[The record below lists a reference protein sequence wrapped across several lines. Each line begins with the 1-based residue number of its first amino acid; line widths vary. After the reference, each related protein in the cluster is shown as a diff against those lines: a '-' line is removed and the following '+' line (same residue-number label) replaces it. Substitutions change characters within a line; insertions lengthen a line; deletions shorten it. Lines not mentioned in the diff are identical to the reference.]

1 MVQKLSPNEKNES
14 ASKPLEESHSAD
26 NRKPWSKGMIPSKL
40 KLRLPNKRLLKG
52 LSKPMAE
59 AAQSGE
65 RAEEKAGFKSLAG
78 KLLHGFSDMGIRGKL
93 FLSVI
98 VSVVIIF
105 TIMASVIYV
114 NAKKVIVNDLRQSL
128 DYEKGQ
134 IASKVNDLLL
144 PAGDSVQLLGVN
156 AFVRDYITSVPSPD
170 QVKTTEGYTELVR
183 TLSLTKG
190 NNKNL
195 QNVYIG
201 LDGVN
206 KVITQDEF
214 EPPADYNMKE
224 RAWYATTVKNNRL
237 TVTDP
242 YIDAGSGKMVVTLS
256 APILDD
262 NGKLIGVAG
271 ADISIEQITKELK
284 DFNYNGSGFA
294 LLVNKAGTF
303 IYHPNSDYILL
314 KKIGE
319 LGADWKAVGDKM
331 VQWGASV
338 MKTDIDGRSNYVS
351 YAPAVDHQWAVA
363 LVVPSGDAESA
374 LNTFQLIFILS
385 ILASIVI
392 LGLLLYFVSGSLL
405 KPIPVLTSAFGA
417 AMNGDLS
424 VRADFKAIGE
434 MKLLATGFNEM
445 IASQQRMIGEIMR
458 TSDSISNAV
467 ENTEKNIFALDE
479 NIADVSATTEELSAG
494 MQQTAASMEEMNAST
509 LEIESA
515 INSIALKAQEGA
527 ESARNINARAE
538 RLKQSAIESRLAA
551 DRLYGQSE
559 EKLRNAIE
567 QSRSIEQIKVLTKA
581 ILEISAQTNL
591 LSLNASIEAARAGEA
606 GRGFA
611 VVAEEIRKL
620 AENSREAVGEIM
632 QVTGSV
638 VTAVGSLVEG
648 AEDILQFVDKQ
659 VLHDYDAMQQ
669 TGSMYSEDA
678 KYVEDLVT
686 DFSATTEELLASI
699 QNMLSA
705 ISETTIATN
714 EGAEGAGS
722 IAERSERI
730 ISQSS
735 GIVTEM
741 EEIRQSASALL
752 NTVSRFKA

>member
-1 MVQKLSPNEKNES
+1 MVQKSPRNEHNEPVDKRS
-14 ASKPLEESHSAD
+14 EESGSTT
-26 NRKPWSKGMIPSKL
+26 NRRPWSQGMFPSKL
-40 KLRLPNKRLLKG
+40 KLRRKSTAS
-52 LSKPMAE
+52 SKPVLK

-65 RAEEKAGFKSLAG
+65 CTEERAGVKALAG
-78 KLLHGFSDMGIRGKL
+78 KVLHMFSDMGIRGKL
-93 FLSVI
+93 FLAVI
-98 VSVVIIF
+98 VSVVIIL
-105 TIMASVIYV
+105 TVMASVIYT
-114 NAKKVIVNDLRQSL
+114 NAKKVIVSDLLQSL

-134 IASKVNDLLL
+134 ISSKVNDLLL
-144 PAGDSVQLLGVN
+144 PAGNSVQLLGAN
-156 AFVRDYITSVPSPD
+156 AFVREFIASVPSPD
-170 QVKTTEGYTELVR
+170 QVKTTEGYTGLVR
-183 TLSLTKG
+183 TLNLTKDS
-190 NNKNL
+190 NKNL
-195 QNVYIG
+195 LNVYIG
-201 LDGVN
+201 LDSVN

-242 YIDAGSGKMVVTLS
+242 YIDAGSGKLVVTLS
-256 APILDD
+256 APIVDD
-262 NGKLIGVAG
+262 SGKLLGVAG
-271 ADISIEQITKELK
+271 ADISIDQMTKELK
-284 DFNYNGSGFA
+284 SFNYKGSGFA
-294 LLVNKAGTF
+294 LLINKTGTF

-319 LGADWKAVGDKM
+319 LGTDWKAVSDKM
-331 VQWGASV
+331 MQWGSSV
-338 MKTDIDGRSNYVS
+338 TKTDIEGRSNYVS

-374 LNTFQLIFILS
+374 LKSFQIIFIVS
-385 ILASIVI
+385 ILVSIVI
-392 LGLLLYFVSGSLL
+392 LGLLLYFVSGNLL

-458 TSDSISNAV
+458 TSRSISSAV
-467 ENTEKNIFALDE
+467 ENTEKNIFSLDE
-479 NIADVSATTEELSAG
+479 DIADVSATTEQLSAG

-538 RLKQSAIESRLAA
+538 RLKQSAIDSRQAA
-551 DRLYGQSE
+551 DRLFGQSE

-567 QSRSIEQIKVLTKA
+567 ESRSIEQIKVLTTA
-581 ILEISAQTNL
+581 ILEIASQTNL

-620 AENSREAVGEIM
+620 AEHSREAVGEIM

-648 AEDILQFVDKQ
+648 AEDMLQFMDKQ
-659 VLHDYDAMQQ
+659 VLRDYDAMQQ
-669 TGSMYSEDA
+669 TGSQYSDDA

-714 EGAEGAGS
+714 EGAEGAGN

-730 ISQSS
+730 INQSR
-735 GIVTEM
+735 GIITEM
-741 EEIRQSASALL
+741 EEIRQSSSALL
-752 NTVSRFKA
+752 DTVSRFKA

>member
-1 MVQKLSPNEKNES
+1 MVQKSPRNEHNEPVDKRS
-14 ASKPLEESHSAD
+14 EESGSTT
-26 NRKPWSKGMIPSKL
+26 NRRPWSQGMFPSKL
-40 KLRLPNKRLLKG
+40 KLRRKSTAS
-52 LSKPMAE
+52 SKPVLK

-65 RAEEKAGFKSLAG
+65 CTEERAGVKALAG
-78 KLLHGFSDMGIRGKL
+78 KVLHMFSDMGIRGKL
-93 FLSVI
+93 FLAVI
-98 VSVVIIF
+98 VSVVIIL
-105 TIMASVIYV
+105 TVMASVIYT
-114 NAKKVIVNDLRQSL
+114 NAKKVIVSDLLQSL

-134 IASKVNDLLL
+134 ISSKVNDLLL
-144 PAGDSVQLLGVN
+144 PAGNSVQLLGAN
-156 AFVRDYITSVPSPD
+156 AFVREFIASVPSPD
-170 QVKTTEGYTELVR
+170 QVKTTEGYTGLVL
-183 TLSLTKG
+183 TLNLTKDS
-190 NNKNL
+190 NKNL
-195 QNVYIG
+195 LNVYIG
-201 LDGVN
+201 LDSVN

-242 YIDAGSGKMVVTLS
+242 YIDAGSGKLVVTLS
-256 APILDD
+256 APIVDD
-262 NGKLIGVAG
+262 SGKLLGVAG
-271 ADISIEQITKELK
+271 ADISIDQMTKELK
-284 DFNYNGSGFA
+284 SFNYKGSGFA
-294 LLVNKAGTF
+294 LLINKTGTF

-331 VQWGASV
+331 MQWGSSV
-338 MKTDIDGRSNYVS
+338 TKTDIEGRSNYVS

-374 LNTFQLIFILS
+374 LKSFQIIFIVS

-392 LGLLLYFVSGSLL
+392 LGLLLYFVSGNLL

-417 AMNGDLS
+417 AMKGDLS

-458 TSDSISNAV
+458 TSRSISSAV

-479 NIADVSATTEELSAG
+479 DIADVSATTEQLSAG

-538 RLKQSAIESRLAA
+538 RLKQSAIDSRQAA
-551 DRLYGQSE
+551 DRLFGQSE
-559 EKLRNAIE
+559 EKLRSAIE
-567 QSRSIEQIKVLTKA
+567 ESRSIEQIKVLTTA
-581 ILEISAQTNL
+581 ILEIASQTNL

-620 AENSREAVGEIM
+620 AEHSREAVGEIM

-648 AEDILQFVDKQ
+648 AEDILQFMDKQ
-659 VLHDYDAMQQ
+659 VLRDYDAMQQ
-669 TGSMYSEDA
+669 TGSQYSDDA

-714 EGAEGAGS
+714 EGAEGAS
-722 IAERSERI
+722 NIAERSERI
-730 ISQSS
+730 INQSR
-735 GIVTEM
+735 GIITEM
-741 EEIRQSASALL
+741 EEIRHSSSALL
-752 NTVSRFKA
+752 DTVSRFKA